1 MKVTQALIDL
11 IENERKVDVEVHS
24 ITVYRRGEKIISFAV
39 APYDLSHKK
48 HIYSVS
54 KSFTSTAIGIACDMG
69 YLSLDEKIVDIFP
82 EKCPENISENL
93 AEMTLLNV
101 LSMNTGHEN
110 CVMQKMVNSPD
121 PVKAFL
127 DEEVQYKPGTH
138 FAYNTGATFIA
149 SACLTKR
156 TSCTVLDFLSKHLF
170 SHMGIECPKWYS
182 YAGISEGGVGIHMS
196 TEDMAKLGFLYLN
209 GGLWQGKRLLSKGY
223 VKKAVS
229 VLSDSALNGS
239 ADWCAGYG
247 LQFWRNAR
255 EGYRGDGAYGQLL
268 MVFPKRDIVVALIG
282 ECGGMQVEVDAVYD
296 FVDAVEN
303 ATGAIDY
310 DALSQYFKDFYKP
323 FEINPAECE
332 LFGKIFD
339 LAENKCGFTQ
349 VRFENKE
356 NGADIYLSTGSDI
369 SKISLCSDKW
379 ENGTLKGRY
388 VKPVLEHLTVNYDE
402 PFEFV
407 SSGVIENDKITAV
420 LRGTNCPHKVTY
432 EFALCGEELKI
443 ERNGNKN
450 DQHLYSFSG
459 CEI

>member
-1 MKVTQALIDL
+1 MTVTQAIIDL
-11 IENERKVDVEVHS
+11 IENEKKADVEVHS
-24 ITVYRRGEKIISFAV
+24 LTVYRRGEKIISYAV
-39 APYDLSHKK
+39 APYDLYSKK
-48 HIYSVS
+48 HVYSVS

-69 YLSLDEKIVDIFP
+69 YLSLNERIVDIFP
-82 EKCPENISENL
+82 EKCPEIISENL
-93 AEMTLLNV
+93 AEMTLSHV

-110 CVMQKMVNSPD
+110 CIMQKMVNSPD

-127 DEEVQYKPGTH
+127 EQEVQYKPGTH
-138 FAYNTGATFIA
+138 FAYNTGATFLA

-156 TSCTVLDFLSKHLF
+156 TSYTVLDFLSKHLF
-170 SHMGIECPKWYS
+170 SQMGIDCPKWYS
-182 YAGISEGGVGIHMS
+182 NSGISEGGVGIHTC
-196 TEDMAKLGFLYLN
+196 TEDMAKLGLLYLN

-223 VKKAVS
+223 VKKATS

-255 EGYRGDGAYGQLL
+255 DGYRADGAYGQLL

-303 ATGAIDY
+303 ASGTTDY
-310 DALSQYFKDFYKP
+310 NALSQHFNDFYKP
-323 FEINPAECE
+323 FETGAENCA
-332 LFGKIFD
+332 LFGKTFE
-339 LAENKCGFTQ
+339 LCENKCGFTLA
-349 VRFENKE
+349 RFEKKE
-356 NGADIYLSTGSDI
+356 DGADIYLSTGTDI
-369 SKISLCSDKW
+369 SKISLCSGKW

-388 VKPVLEHLTVNYDE
+388 VKPVLEDLTVNYEE

-407 SSGVIENDKITAV
+407 SSGVIENNKITAV

-432 EFALCGEELKI
+432 EFTICGDELKI
-443 ERNGNKN
+443 DRNGNKN
-450 DQHLYSFSG
+450 THHLYSFSG
-459 CEI
+459 SEI